1 MANKKASVDTVRT
14 GIEEITTQGD
24 LLYRG
29 ASDLERLPKCT
40 SGQTLTM
47 GSSNEP
53 EWVTVADELPT
64 AGSSGNVLTST
75 GSAWAST
82 APASSGFTVLGAKI
96 ATTSGANVDV
106 TGIPAGVTMVVIGFM
121 GVSLASAGV
130 SLNVQLGTAS
140 GLVGS
145 GYMSGTARTRASNHP
160 ESWDSTSAFL
170 VAGHSSS
177 NSFTWNGSMILTKM
191 DTTGTDGWVSSHSM
205 YMHTSEETYGGG
217 SIADLGG
224 TLTQLRLRGGGIAF
238 DSGHVNFTYL

>member
-29 ASDLERLPKCT
+29 ASDLERLPKGT

-121 GVSLASAGV
+121 GGSLASAGV

-177 NSFTWNGSMILTKM
+177 NSFTALVRLDDMTAHFSPRCQR
-191 DTTGTDGWVSSHSM
+191 SSGEHKGRVCRASLCFATLSLIQLYACSCDHIGM
-205 YMHTSEETYGGG
+205 FTFTIGVGG
-217 SIADLGG
+217 
-224 TLTQLRLRGGGIAF
+224 
-238 DSGHVNFTYL
+238 